1 MPLGLPRRPPF
12 RCGGSCPW
20 RRRPYSPIVLFGDC
34 FLAPQR
40 HRRARDV
47 VEINA
52 HILGVLGMEVEHRL
66 GVLPFGGAA
75 QSLQVQATGSRS
87 LGYRLLL
94 SRPSLYLTLYL
105 TLYLILGPY
114 PALRE

>member
-52 HILGVLGMEVEHRL
+52 HILGVL
-66 GVLPFGGAA
+66 PFGGAA